1 MPRRHRAPRASAVA
15 HSSVSVKGNP
25 PWDVIDNYKTGI
37 SKLGKQ
43 ELGAAKDQLRGQSA
57 GHRNQWRTAEPRQR
71 RKLSSEA
78 LDQTMPEAPGLS
90 SI

>member
-1 MPRRHRAPRASAVA
+1 M
-15 HSSVSVKGNP
+15 
-25 PWDVIDNYKTGI
+25 IDNYKTGI

-57 GHRNQWRTAEPRQR
+57 GHRRQWRTAEPRQR
-71 RKLSSEA
+71 RRLSSEA
-78 LDQTMPEAPGLS
+78 LAPTMPEAPGLS